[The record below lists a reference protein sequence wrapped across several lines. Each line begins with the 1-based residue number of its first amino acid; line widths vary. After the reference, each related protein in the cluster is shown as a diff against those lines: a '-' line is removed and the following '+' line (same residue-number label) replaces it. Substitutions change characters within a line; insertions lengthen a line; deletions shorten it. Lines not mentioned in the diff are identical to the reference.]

1 MNTKKNKTKK
11 YTKKNKNK
19 LKGSRFTVS
28 KMIKSMHE
36 SDDQLSIP
44 KKESFL
50 FESPNYNYNSRKT
63 IKQMTIEN
71 KIDESNYKKLNLLA
85 EESRK
90 IAKKLDSYHSNK
102 MKKIY

>member
-1 MNTKKNKTKK
+1 MNTKKNKTRK
-11 YTKKNKNK
+11 YNKKNKNK

-28 KMIKSMHE
+28 KMIKSMRG

-44 KKESFL
+44 NKESFL
-50 FESPNYNYNSRKT
+50 FESPNYKYNSRKT

-71 KIDESNYKKLNLLA
+71 KIDESNYKKLSVLA

-90 IAKKLDSYHSNK
+90 IAKKLDSNQSNK
-102 MKKIY
+102 IKKIY